1 MVAAGKVVTVLIISL
16 TKLVVAS
23 NAIKVVLNAPKDH
36 PDVQSAQ
43 KDTVWIRNLTCVSK
57 FH

>member
-1 MVAAGKVVTVLIISL
+1 LVAAGKVVTVLIISL
-16 TKLVVAS
+16 TKLVVAN

-43 KDTVWIRNLTCVSK
+43 KDTFWIRNLTSV
-57 FH
+57 